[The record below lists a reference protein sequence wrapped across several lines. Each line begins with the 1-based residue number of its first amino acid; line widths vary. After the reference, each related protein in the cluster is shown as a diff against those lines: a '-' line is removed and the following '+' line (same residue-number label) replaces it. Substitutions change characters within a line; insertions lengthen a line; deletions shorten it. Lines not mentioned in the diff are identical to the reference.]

1 VDSFVRIFLRGKFI
15 AGSVERLNSD
25 YGKSKEKL
33 ASGGVG
39 VQIYGFTKLGDK
51 HGRSSSKTY
60 FGRNGSGVY

>member
-39 VQIYGFTKLGDK
+39 VQIYGFYKI
-51 HGRSSSKTY
+51 R
-60 FGRNGSGVY
+60 R